1 MGDGAIFVGLFVGVV
16 AGLAGGAVVGGL
28 VARRSALLVAA
39 SVAEAE
45 RGARAG
51 ADVAARHELQLRQE
65 GFDQRVGDLRG
76 ELHRISD
83 LVVDLQRQR
92 AEQQGRVERR
102 LAEVLEVSGELAS
115 TTHSL
120 REALASPT
128 ARGQWGERMADDVLR
143 TAGLVEGISY
153 RKQSATAAG
162 TVPDF
167 TFMLPGGREMNMDVK
182 FPVDNYLR
190 YLEAEGEAEAAG
202 FQAQFLRDVRSRVK
216 ELAGRSYI
224 DAHDTV
230 DEVLLFIPNE
240 AIYAFVHTHDRD
252 LLDLA
257 LRQKVVLCSPCTL
270 FSVLAIV
277 RQAVEQTQL
286 QRTSDEILR
295 CLADFEDQWE
305 RFAGAF
311 DKVGKQLDTLQR
323 SWDDLSGT
331 RRRQLD
337 RQIDRID
344 DLRSRHSPGLH
355 AIAGGDGAG
364 REGLVG

>member
-1 MGDGAIFVGLFVGVV
+1 MGDGAVLVGIVVGAVV
-16 AGLAGGAVVGGL
+16 GLAGGGLVGAV

-39 SVAEAE
+39 SVANAE
-45 RGARAG
+45 RGVRSD

-65 GFDQRVGDLRG
+65 GFDQRVSDLRG
-76 ELHRISD
+76 ELHRMSD

-102 LAEVLEVSGELAS
+102 LADVLEVSGELAN
-115 TTHSL
+115 TTQSL
-120 REALASPT
+120 REALANPNV
-128 ARGQWGERMADDVLR
+128 RGQWGERMADDVLR
-143 TAGLVEGISY
+143 AAGLVEGINY
-153 RKQSATAAG
+153 RKQSATTAG

-167 TFMLPGGREMNMDVK
+167 TFLLPGGRDMNMDVK

-190 YLEAEGEAEAAG
+190 YLEAETDTEAEKL
-202 FQAQFLRDVRSRVK
+202 QSQFLRDVRNRVK

-240 AIYAFVHTHDRD
+240 AVYAFVHTHDRE

-305 RFAGAF
+305 RFGGTF
-311 DKVGKQLDTLQR
+311 DKVGKQLDMLQR

-344 DLRSRHSPGLH
+344 DLRSRHAPGLR
-355 AIAGGDGAG
+355 AIAGGDGDSHDIAG
-364 REGLVG
+364 